1 MNKKDKGQAQAIQ
14 WSRKTKDKHMRYNGQ
29 KRQRTNRGDTMY
41 KKDKGQTQA
50 IQWTNTGNKMDKK
63 EKRQAQAIQYT
74 KKTKNKHRPY
84 NIQKTQRKSTGH
96 TMCKKGKG
104 QT

>member
-1 MNKKDKGQAQAIQ
+1 
-14 WSRKTKDKHMRYNGQ
+14 
-29 KRQRTNRGDTMY
+29 
-41 KKDKGQTQA
+41 
-50 IQWTNTGNKMDKK
+50 MDKK
-63 EKRQAQAIQYT
+63 EKRLAQAIQCT

-84 NIQKTQRKSTGH
+84 NVQKAQRKSTGH

>member
-1 MNKKDKGQAQAIQ
+1 MD
-14 WSRKTKDKHMRYNGQ
+14 
-29 KRQRTNRGDTMY
+29 

-50 IQWTNTGNKMDKK
+50 IQWTKKIKDK
-63 EKRQAQAIQYT
+63 Q
-74 KKTKNKHRPY
+74 RPY

-104 QT
+104 KT

>member
-1 MNKKDKGQAQAIQ
+1 MDKKD
-14 WSRKTKDKHMRYNGQ
+14 N
-29 KRQRTNRGDTMY
+29 
-41 KKDKGQTQA
+41 GQTQA
-50 IQWTNTGNKMDKK
+50 IQC
-63 EKRQAQAIQYT
+63 T

-96 TMCKKGKG
+96 TMCKIGKG